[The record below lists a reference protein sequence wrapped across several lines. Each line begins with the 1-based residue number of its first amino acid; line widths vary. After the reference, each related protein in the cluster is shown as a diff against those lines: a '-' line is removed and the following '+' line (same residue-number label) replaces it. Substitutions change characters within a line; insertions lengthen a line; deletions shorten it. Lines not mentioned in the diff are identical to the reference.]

1 MKQIIKIDKLD
12 AKILEA
18 LVKNS
23 RVKLK
28 DLAEENNVSSNAIFN
43 RIKRLKENGLIRRA
57 TLFTNMPALGYE
69 IAATIGISLRPS
81 QEAEVL
87 RLVRDKRI
95 NEAAISR
102 SMGKYD
108 LCLFMMTR
116 DLAEMQNFKKSL
128 MLLGIE
134 RVSVNLWVKPS
145 FYFENVNFNSTE

>member
-1 MKQIIKIDKLD
+1 MKKVVELDKLD
-12 AKILEA
+12 SRILGV

-23 RVKLK
+23 RAKLK
-28 DLAEENNVSSNAIFN
+28 DLAEENNVSSNAIFK

-69 IAATIGISLRPS
+69 IAATIGISLRPG

-87 RLVRDKRI
+87 KLVRDKKV
-95 NEAAISR
+95 NEAAISS
-102 SMGKYD
+102 SMGKFD

-145 FYFENVNFNSTE
+145 FYFENVNFNSTK